1 MACENCLNRRAFL
14 AKSAA
19 AAAAAA
25 LVSGCGN
32 GVFGPPLPS
41 HRAGGVPSGKL
52 TITVSQFPG
61 LATVDKLVQVDLER
75 AVKRTGASTF
85 LALSLICTHQGCDAG
100 VTSSNIVEC
109 PCHGSRFQNDGTV
122 INGPDNSPANTI
134 APLAQLP
141 TTYDAQT
148 DQLTIG

>member
-1 MACENCLNRRAFL
+1 MSCENCLNRRAFL

-25 LVSGCGN
+25 LSSGCGN

-41 HRAGGVPSGKL
+41 NGGGSIPSGTV

-61 LATVDKLVQVDLER
+61 LATVDTLVQVGLER
-75 AVKRTGASTF
+75 AVKRTGSNTF
-85 LALSLICTHQGCDAG
+85 LALSTICTHQGCDAA
-100 VTSSNIVEC
+100 VNSANQVEC
-109 PCHGSRFQNDGTV
+109 PCHGSRFDSNGAV
-122 INGPDNSPANTI
+122 VNGPA
-134 APLAQLP
+134 AQPLAVLSTQ
-141 TTYDAQT
+141 YNAQN